1 MKKIVHKR
9 YPVHFEDVE
18 SSIVSMSKEEYLTL
32 KELVRTLRKRIDE
45 LEKERMKYGQH
56 NKEAS
61 GR

>member
-1 MKKIVHKR
+1 MKKLVHKR

>member
-1 MKKIVHKR
+1 MKKIIHKR
-9 YPVHFEDVE
+9 YPVHFEDAVTP
-18 SSIVSMSKEEYLTL
+18 SITISKEEYLGL

-56 NKEAS
+56 NKEAP

>member
-1 MKKIVHKR
+1 MKKIIHKR
-9 YPVHFEDVE
+9 YPLHHEDAGTP
-18 SSIVSMSKEEYLTL
+18 SITISNEEYLGL

-45 LEKERMKYGQH
+45 LEKERMKHGQH

>member
-1 MKKIVHKR
+1 MKKIIHKR

-18 SSIVSMSKEEYLTL
+18 SSIVSMSKEEYLAL

>member
-1 MKKIVHKR
+1 MKKLIHKR
-9 YPVHFEDVE
+9 YPVHYEDVE
-18 SSIVSMSKEEYLTL
+18 QSIVSVSKEEYLGL